1 MAVEQVD
8 YAGLAPR
15 VLAALRE
22 HFPQDTIALSE
33 GYMGRV
39 HVKVVSEKFNGLS
52 EPEKQDMIWVI
63 LEGELGED
71 AKYVTLAIA
80 YGTDEL

>member
-1 MAVEQVD
+1 MPVKQVD
-8 YAGLAPR
+8 YSELAPR

-39 HVKVVSEKFNGLS
+39 HVKIVSEKFNGLG
-52 EPEKQDMIWVI
+52 ERDKQAMIWVI

-71 AKYVTLAIA
+71 AKYVSLAIA

>member
-1 MAVEQVD
+1 V
-8 YAGLAPR
+8 
-15 VLAALRE
+15 
-22 HFPQDTIALSE
+22 LSE

-63 LEGELGED
+63 LEGELGDD